1 MSQATQ
7 VPSARAAAGSDATA
21 GTVSEAAAVSATG
34 DDRVINRLI
43 RTFIGV
49 AVAGW
54 GASMLL
60 TAIHFW
66 VLPLPA
72 GAEPQGAIQVIT
84 SQWAYVGP
92 IPLATIGALYYIV
105 MIAAGATWLHT
116 KDARL
121 ERALLPLTSLGVL
134 ASAGF
139 VYLQF
144 VPIGAICPFCMVS
157 AAATTTLLLLEVV
170 VRRRGGA
177 AAAPVVPAVRVWPAA
192 FVATMAVTML
202 VLWAIPQLPLPGN

>member
-1 MSQATQ
+1 MTQAT
-7 VPSARAAAGSDATA
+7 PAATA
-21 GTVSEAAAVSATG
+21 ATSAPSGTQLAGE
-34 DDRVINRLI
+34 DRTINALI

-66 VLPLPA
+66 VLPLPD
-72 GAEPQGAIQVIT
+72 GAQPQGAIEVIT
-84 SQWAYVGP
+84 SPWAYVGP
-92 IPLATIGALYYIV
+92 IPLATIGAAYYIL

-134 ASAGF
+134 SSAGF
-139 VYLQF
+139 VYLQL
-144 VPIGAICPFCMVS
+144 VPIGAICPFCMIS
-157 AAATTTLLLLEVV
+157 AAATTTLLILEIV
-170 VRRRGGA
+170 VRKRGGA
-177 AAAPVVPAVRVWPAA
+177 AAAPRVEAVRVWPVT
-192 FVATMAVTML
+192 FFATMAMTVF
-202 VLWAIPQLPLPGN
+202 VLWGLPQLPLPGN

>member
-7 VPSARAAAGSDATA
+7 APEHRAAAGSDATT
-21 GTVSEAAAVSATG
+21 GTVAEAAAVGTTG
-34 DDRVINRLI
+34 DDRIINRLI

-49 AVAGW
+49 AVVGW

-72 GAEPQGAIQVIT
+72 GAEPQGAIQVVT

-105 MIAAGATWLHT
+105 MIAAGATWLHS
-116 KDARL
+116 KDERL
-121 ERALLPLTSLGVL
+121 ERALLPLTTLGVL

-139 VYLQF
+139 VYLQL
-144 VPIGAICPFCMVS
+144 VPIGAICPFCMMS
-157 AAATTTLLLLEVV
+157 AAATTTLLLIEVI
-170 VRRRGGA
+170 VRKRGGA
-177 AAAPVVPAVRVWPAA
+177 AAAPFVPAVRVWPAT
-192 FVATMAVTML
+192 FVATMAMTML
-202 VLWAIPQLPLPGN
+202 VLWSIPQLPLPGN